1 MPSFLCT
8 NILER
13 VIKMDKRKIVSTM
26 LGLVILSSMTVNANP
41 NYTSDNI
48 TGKNR
53 YETSGLIADRQ
64 KEYSSVILVNSD
76 SSLSDGLSAS
86 SLAGA
91 LNAPILLVSKDNVSS
106 ETIQRIVGIDKIYI
120 VGGNEVI
127 SSKVENQLKEINKE
141 LRVERIAGKDRFDT
155 SYKIAKRVNEIQKRV
170 DKVFFVNGYKGEA
183 DAMSV
188 APISARDKAPIILTD
203 GKDVDFTTDGMKS
216 FVIGSKDV
224 MSDSIVNTTRAT
236 RIGGEGRFETNKL
249 VIRMFYDKP
258 KEFYLSKGYNLVDA
272 LTVSPLAKNKPVVLV
287 EHKSDKSVLKNA
299 NKFTVVGGINER
311 VIRECIYQIETHK
324 PTERKFEYMK
334 DLSNETLHLINEY
347 RQAHGIKKVENSE
360 KEVVRA
366 KSKAEFN
373 ARNDIWGNDYN
384 QLAIVTPNASK
395 ASEFID
401 IWTKDK
407 DYRMK
412 LLDKNNLQGGVA
424 VYRDNFDKYFV
435 VASFSNGF
443 YYE

>member
-1 MPSFLCT
+1 
-8 NILER
+8 
-13 VIKMDKRKIVSTM
+13 MDKRKIVSTM
-26 LGLVILSSMTVNANP
+26 LGLIILSSMTINANP

-48 TGKNR
+48 TGKDR
-53 YETSGLIADRQ
+53 YETAGLIADRQ
-64 KEYSSVILVNSD
+64 KEYSSAILVNSD

-120 VGGNEVI
+120 VGGHGAV
-127 SSKVENQLKEINKE
+127 SSKVEDQLKEMNKE
-141 LRVERIAGKDRFDT
+141 IRIERIAGEDRIDT

-188 APISARDKAPIILTD
+188 APISARDKSPIILTD
-203 GKDVDFTTDGMKS
+203 GEDVPFTTDGMKS

-224 MSDSIVNTTRAT
+224 MSDKLVNTTRAT

-249 VIRMFYDKP
+249 VIERFYDKP

-272 LTVSPLAKNKPVVLV
+272 LTVSPLAKNKPVLLV
-287 EHKSDKSVLKNA
+287 EKKSDKSILKNA
-299 NKFTVVGGINER
+299 NKFTTVGGIDEKI
-311 VIRECIYQIETHK
+311 IRECIEQIGIHK

-334 DLSNETLHLINEY
+334 DLSDATLHLINEY
-347 RQAHGIKKVENSE
+347 RQSHGIKKVEHSE
-360 KEVVRA
+360 KEVFRGKV
-366 KSKAEFN
+366 KAEYN
-373 ARNDIWGNDYN
+373 AKNDIWGNDYN
-384 QLAIVTPNASK
+384 QLAIVTPNANK
-395 ASEFID
+395 ASEFLD
-401 IWTKDK
+401 IWTQDK
-407 DYRMK
+407 EYRMK

-424 VYRDNFDKYFV
+424 VYRDNFGKYFV
-435 VASFSNGF
+435 VASFSDGF